1 MSEAR
6 EIVVADIGGTH
17 ARFSLAT
24 CGAGDISLGEPV
36 KLPTTD
42 FPGLP
47 AAFRAFAARIG
58 RQLPSA
64 AAFAIAGPLRGG
76 GVQMTNSPWR
86 LRFDEIRR
94 DLALEHAVFL
104 NDFAAIGH
112 AVGAVQENHLR
123 HIAGPDEPLPRDRPC
138 TIIGP
143 GTGLGVALLLP
154 ESGQVVP
161 TEGGHIDFAPLDEV
175 EERLL
180 SHLRARFGRVSVER
194 VVSGPGLRAFAE
206 TLAAMDGMAAPEGN
220 DTALWTR
227 ALAGEETLL
236 RRALDR
242 FCLSLGSVTGD
253 LALAHGPGS
262 VVLAG
267 GLGQRLSEILPQ
279 SDFAER
285 FAAKGRYEA
294 LMAGVP
300 VKIITHPEPGLF
312 GAAAAFAREH
322 SS

>member
-1 MSEAR
+1 MKLASMR
-6 EIVVADIGGTH
+6 SH
-17 ARFSLAT
+17 LAT
-24 CGAGDISLGEPV
+24 
-36 KLPTTD
+36 
-42 FPGLP
+42 
-47 AAFRAFAARIG
+47 
-58 RQLPSA
+58 
-64 AAFAIAGPLRGG
+64 
-76 GVQMTNSPWR
+76 
-86 LRFDEIRR
+86 
-94 DLALEHAVFL
+94 ALMS
-104 NDFAAIGH
+104 
-112 AVGAVQENHLR
+112 
-123 HIAGPDEPLPRDRPC
+123 
-138 TIIGP
+138 
-143 GTGLGVALLLP
+143 ALLLA
-154 ESGQVVP
+154 GVIGP
-161 TEGGHIDFAPLDEV
+161 T
-175 EERLL
+175 
-180 SHLRARFGRVSVER
+180 S
-194 VVSGPGLRAFAE
+194 AE
-206 TLAAMDGMAAPEGN
+206 TITVCAKGCDYTSINAAIAAASNGDVIQLAVETYLEGSPIDTQGKSLIIRGALGSRGEPLSILDGAGSHGVIRCTSGEGN

-279 SDFAER
+279 SGFAER